1 MDSFLKPL
9 NYLVQM
15 FAKKLPGEGEPPE
28 VLDLEV
34 AQHRGKDPRCLT
46 HLYRKQFNDVGTTWK

>member
-1 MDSFLKPL
+1 
-9 NYLVQM
+9 M

-46 HLYRKQFNDVGTTWK
+46 HLYRKLFNDVGTTWK